1 MTETELTI
9 RNNLIKQDK
18 WLFFA
23 LLSLIIIG
31 IITIFSAAAGFS
43 GRGTDYVVRQL
54 IIACV
59 SLAAFTVVIA
69 VGHEKIFEMA
79 YQIYFIIL
87 LVLLF
92 TIFFAPQVTGSRRWL
107 VIAGW
112 GLQPS
117 EFAKVV
123 ICLGLSKY
131 LNRNPPITI
140 KSYIGAFL
148 FVLPIFLL
156 ILMQPDLGS
165 SMVFIVITLCAVF
178 VAGAPKRYLFATIA
192 LGILALPIGWIFLKE
207 YQKVRLLIFLD
218 PAADPLGAG
227 YSVMQSRITIGSGGL
242 WGKGYLEGMQSKL
255 HFLPE
260 AHTDFIFSV
269 YCEEFGFIGS
279 LIVLTVF
286 CFLFLRILQTGLKSR
301 DTRSKILVTC
311 ISAWI
316 WFQMF
321 ESIGM
326 SMGILP
332 VTGLPLPLLSYGGS
346 SMVSI
351 LVALALVSS
360 IHISNIKS
368 YKIEAV

>member
-9 RNNLIKQDK
+9 RNNLVKQDK

-23 LLSLIIIG
+23 LSSLIIIG
-31 IITIFSAAAGFS
+31 IITIFSAASGFA
-43 GRGTDYVVRQL
+43 GRGTEYVVRQL

-59 SLAAFTVVIA
+59 SMVAYMVVIA
-69 VGHEKIFEMA
+69 IGHEKIFELT
-79 YQIYFIIL
+79 YQIYFIML

-92 TIFFAPQVTGSRRWL
+92 TVFFAPQVMGSRRWF

-112 GLQPS
+112 GFQPS
-117 EFAKVV
+117 ELAKVV
-123 ICLGLSKY
+123 ACLALSKY
-131 LNRNPPITI
+131 LYRNPPITI
-140 KSYIGAFL
+140 KSYLGAL
-148 FVLPIFLL
+148 FFVFPIFFL

-165 SMVFIVITLCAVF
+165 SMVFIVIAFSAVYI
-178 VAGAPKRYLFATIA
+178 AGSPKRYIFGTIA
-192 LGILALPIGWIFLKE
+192 LGISVLPIGWHFLKE
-207 YQKVRLLIFLD
+207 YQKNRLLIFLD

-269 YCEEFGFIGS
+269 FCEEFGFIGS
-279 LIVLTVF
+279 LFILSAFCLLFFRVLQAGM
-286 CFLFLRILQTGLKSR
+286 RSR

-311 ISAWI
+311 ISAWL

-346 SMVSI
+346 SMVSVLI
-351 LVALALVSS
+351 ALGLVSS
-360 IHISNIKS
+360 IHISNIKI
-368 YKIEAV
+368 YKVEA

>member
-9 RNNLIKQDK
+9 RNNLTRQDR

-23 LLSLIIIG
+23 LSSLIIIG
-31 IITIFSAAAGFS
+31 IITVFSAAAGFS
-43 GRGTDYVVRQL
+43 GRGTDYVIRQL
-54 IIACV
+54 IIASV
-59 SLAAFTVVIA
+59 SMAAFTTVIA
-69 VGHEKIFEMA
+69 IGHEKIFEMA
-79 YQIYFIIL
+79 YQIYFIIF

-92 TIFFAPQVTGSRRWL
+92 TIFFAPQVMGSRRWF

-112 GLQPS
+112 GFQPS

-123 ICLGLSKY
+123 VCLGLSKY

-140 KSYIGAFL
+140 KSYLGALL
-148 FVLPIFLL
+148 FVFPIFLL
-156 ILMQPDLGS
+156 VLKQPDLGS
-165 SMVFIVITLCAVF
+165 SMVFIVIAFSAVF

-192 LGILALPIGWIFLKE
+192 LGVSVLPIAWNFLKE
-207 YQKVRLLIFLD
+207 YQKNRLLIFLD
-218 PAADPLGAG
+218 PTADPLGAG

-269 YCEEFGFIGS
+269 FCEEFGFIGS
-279 LIVLTVF
+279 LIVLSIF
-286 CFLFLRILQTGLKSR
+286 CLLFLRILQAGVKSR

-332 VTGLPLPLLSYGGS
+332 VTGLPLPFFSYGGS
-346 SMVSI
+346 SMVSVLI
-351 LVALALVSS
+351 ALGLVSS
-360 IHISNIKS
+360 IHISNIKI
-368 YKIEAV
+368 YKIEA